1 MKYVE
6 VYLNGVKDLINA
18 GKNVVVSRTVDGIQS
33 EAVEVSSVEEVLQLK
48 SAGDKLRKTK
58 KTNLNEHS
66 SRSHAILQLVRHYSS
81 K

>member
-6 VYLNGVKDLINA
+6 VYLNGVQDLLNA
-18 GKNVVVSRTVDGIQS
+18 AQNVVVCRTVDGIQS
-33 EAVEVSSVEEVLQLK
+33 EAVEVSSVEELLELK
-48 SAGDKLRKTK
+48 SAGDILRQTK
-58 KTNLNEHS
+58 KTNLNDDS